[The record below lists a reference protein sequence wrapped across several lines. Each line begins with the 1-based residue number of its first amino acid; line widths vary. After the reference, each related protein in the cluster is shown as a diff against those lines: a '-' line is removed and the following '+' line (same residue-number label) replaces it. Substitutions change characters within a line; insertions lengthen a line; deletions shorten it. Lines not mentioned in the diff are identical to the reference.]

1 MNSRLFLTLFL
12 GVLMAALDIAVLGPA
27 LPAIGRDFQVGTDAV
42 AWLVTVYVLA
52 NLVGTPI
59 LGTLSD
65 RHGRG
70 PGYRLAVGLFALG
83 SVGIV
88 LAPSFPFL
96 ILARILQGFGSGG
109 VFPVASAV
117 VGDVVPPERRGRV
130 LGTIGAT
137 FGIAFLIGPPLGS
150 VILALADWR
159 LIFAINLPIS
169 AVVLWWSRRTLPSSR
184 AAEPRPPDFAGIVLF
199 ATGLTGLAVAATAA
213 KGTDSVIP
221 VAALA
226 AGAVAFALLARVER
240 NAAAPILSPD
250 LLRRRAILVPLVL
263 GMAAGLG
270 EVAVMFLPEYAVQTL
285 GTTPARAG
293 FLLMPLVAAL
303 TLGAPLSGRLC
314 DRLGA
319 RPVVLAGALLQA
331 AGIAIFA
338 LDGTP
343 SVATW
348 YRGGPPLGLGLA
360 ALLAGPLRHALLE
373 ASPRESRS
381 ATQALLS
388 VSHSVG
394 QIGSSALLGSL
405 AAGAALALPGAGMRE
420 ALLIGAF
427 LALVASPLALLLPGV
442 AAARTEA
449 TESV

>member
-52 NLVGTPI
+52 NLVGTPL
-59 LGTLSD
+59 LGALSD
-65 RHGRG
+65 RLGRG
-70 PGYRLAVGLFALG
+70 PGYRLSVGLFALG

-88 LAPSFPFL
+88 LAPSIPL
-96 ILARILQGFGSGG
+96 LLLARILQGFGSGG

-117 VGDVVPPERRGRV
+117 VGDVVAPERRGRV
-130 LGTIGAT
+130 LGAIGAT

-150 VILALADWR
+150 LILAFADWR
-159 LIFAINLPIS
+159 WIFAINLPIS
-169 AVVLWWSRRTLPSSR
+169 ALVLLWSRRTLPASR
-184 AAEPRPPDFAGIVLF
+184 TSVPRPLDFAGIALF
-199 ATGLTGLAVAATAA
+199 AIGLVGLAVAASAA
-213 KGTDSVIP
+213 RGTDSVIP
-221 VAALA
+221 PAALA
-226 AGAVAFALLARVER
+226 AGAVAFVLLPRVER
-240 NAAAPILSPD
+240 RAEAPFLSPD

-285 GTTPARAG
+285 GTSPARAG
-293 FLLMPLVAAL
+293 FLLTPLVAAL
-303 TLGAPLSGRLC
+303 TLGAPLAGRLS

-331 AGIAIFA
+331 AGIALFA
-338 LDGTP
+338 LDASP

-348 YRGGPPLGLGLA
+348 YRGGPLLGLGLA

-405 AAGAALALPGAGMRE
+405 AAGAAIALPGAGMRE
-420 ALLIGAF
+420 ALLIGAII
-427 LALVASPLALLLPGV
+427 ALVAAPLALLLPG
-442 AAARTEA
+442 ASTSPANA